1 MKKIIKSFV
10 NLGVRYR
17 KNVGDFFIR
26 VTKVHFG
33 YECHIWNLNHE
44 QALIASWET
53 KKGSLACEEK
63 TFRDSPIFKAN
74 PLWNMSRVP
83 IWKKSNAQRR
93 GWCLL
98 LALWTRSYMSVREFY
113 SMLSESNWSN
123 FLNVYPFIRAPIY
136 SKTIFSKMYLFFR
149 KWYPFLQNVDPLF
162 PNKFIMTN
170 TFIIK
175 DTVIIR

>member
-1 MKKIIKSFV
+1 MVFDYVLRFWRDLHFWKKKSSTHLSIWV
-10 NLGVRYR
+10 WGTKKCRW
-17 KNVGDFFIR
+17 FFTT

-123 FLNVYPFIRAPIY
+123 FLNVYPFIP
-136 SKTIFSKMYLFFR
+136 KLFFQ
-149 KWYPFLQNVDPLF
+149 KCIYFSESGIHFFKMWIHFFQ
-162 PNKFIMTN
+162 TN
-170 TFIIK
+170 
-175 DTVIIR
+175 

>member
-1 MKKIIKSFV
+1 MVFDYPDFGGTWIFEKYHQLICQFGCEAQK
-10 NLGVRYR
+10 

-113 SMLSESNWSN
+113 SMLSESNWSKN
-123 FLNVYPFIRAPIY
+123 FY
-136 SKTIFSKMYLFFR
+136 
-149 KWYPFLQNVDPLF
+149 DPL
-162 PNKFIMTN
+162 
-170 TFIIK
+170 
-175 DTVIIR
+175 

>member
-1 MKKIIKSFV
+1 MVFWLLRFWRDLDFWKTSSTHLSIWV
-10 NLGVRYR
+10 WGTE
-17 KNVGDFFIR
+17 KNGGDLFIR

-63 TFRDSPIFKAN
+63 TLRDSPIFKAN

-113 SMLSESNWSN
+113 SILSESNWSN
-123 FLNVYPFIRAPIY
+123 FLNVHLFIT
-136 SKTIFSKMYLFFR
+136 KLDLFFP
-149 KWYPFLQNVDPLF
+149 KWYSFLQNVGSLF
-162 PNKFIMTN
+162 FKQIYN
-170 TFIIK
+170 
-175 DTVIIR
+175 D

>member
-1 MKKIIKSFV
+1 MVFDYSDFGGTWIFEKNHQLICQFGCEVQKKC
-10 NLGVRYR
+10 RW
-17 KNVGDFFIR
+17 FFIR

-83 IWKKSNAQRR
+83 IWKKSNAHRR

-98 LALWTRSYMSVREFY
+98 LALWTRSYMSVMEFY
-113 SMLSESNWSN
+113 SMLSESN
-123 FLNVYPFIRAPIY
+123 FLNVHPFIHCEISNTNNSQYEA
-136 SKTIFSKMYLFFR
+136 SS
-149 KWYPFLQNVDPLF
+149 VPLLALTGENSCF
-162 PNKFIMTN
+162 KLLY
-170 TFIIK
+170 
-175 DTVIIR
+175 